1 MNKTR
6 ILIWAGVA
14 VALLAACGG
23 EPAAGIPATPAATQR
38 ATAPTEPPSTAAT
51 QRATAPT
58 EPLATAA
65 PSEAL
70 PVTPPAATRTGSE
83 YVLLL
88 PREAAVP
95 AGWAMN
101 PAPAFKTRRPQP
113 GDTYRFACQDLTARS
128 VGIANVG
135 YRSLEGLPSIH
146 IEYVIYPTAEA
157 AAAALADMRQAV
169 DDCAEFDIG
178 AGAGAISAAFSP
190 LDFPAYGDA
199 GFAAALRT
207 DSPITGAL
215 LTHMVKVRQG
225 HTVIGIN
232 HANYD
237 GEAPPDAAL
246 TESLVALAV
255 GNLRDGPVAPG
266 E

>member
-1 MNKTR
+1 MKKIR
-6 ILIWAGVA
+6 FLVWAAVA

-23 EPAAGIPATPAATQR
+23 EPAAGVPATPAATQPVV
-38 ATAPTEPPSTAAT
+38 APTEPPSSP
-51 QRATAPT
+51 APT
-58 EPLATAA
+58 ETLSA
-65 PSEAL
+65 
-70 PVTPPAATRTGSE
+70 TPPAATRAGSE

-101 PAPAFKTRRPQP
+101 PAPTFETRRPQP

-128 VGIANVG
+128 IGIATVG

-169 DDCAEFDIG
+169 DECAEFDIG
-178 AGAGAISAAFSP
+178 AGVGATSAAFSA
-190 LDFPAYGDA
+190 LEFPAYGDA

-207 DSPITGAL
+207 DSPTAGAL

-237 GEAPPDAAL
+237 GEAPPDVAL

-255 GNLRDGPVAPG
+255 GNLRGGPAAPG

>member
-1 MNKTR
+1 MKKTR
-6 ILIWAGVA
+6 LLIWAAVA
-14 VALLAACGG
+14 VALLVACGG
-23 EPAAGIPATPAATQR
+23 EPAAGIPATPAATPP
-38 ATAPTEPPSTAAT
+38 AAAPTPPPPTAAPTE
-51 QRATAPT
+51 
-58 EPLATAA
+58 
-65 PSEAL
+65 AL
-70 PVTPPAATRTGSE
+70 PATPPAATRAGSE

-101 PAPAFKTRRPQP
+101 PAPAFETRRPQP

-128 VGIANVG
+128 VGIATVG

-157 AAAALADMRQAV
+157 AAEALADMRQAV

-178 AGAGAISAAFSP
+178 AGEGATSAAFSP

-199 GFAAALRT
+199 GFAAVLRT
-207 DSPITGAL
+207 DSPTAGAL

-237 GEAPPDAAL
+237 GQEPPDAAL

-255 GNLRDGPVAPG
+255 GNLRDGPVAP
-266 E
+266 EE